1 MNNKMKKLLLL
12 SAILVFAC
20 SSDDSNSSV
29 NNNTFNP
36 PNWIQGIWLNS
47 NSSGWEFRQDDICLL
62 FFNQAVADCLMANS
76 AAPDFSVYEEI
87 SETRYLARFTN
98 GGSEFTYE
106 FEKISDDLIS
116 WVAADGSLY
125 ERQ

>member
-1 MNNKMKKLLLL
+1 MKKLLLL
-12 SAILVFAC
+12 SALLIFAC
-20 SSDDSNSSV
+20 SSDDSNSSA

-36 PNWIQGIWLNS
+36 PTWIQGIWLNS
-47 NSSGWEFRQDDICLL
+47 NSAGWEFRQDDICMLSL
-62 FFNQAVADCLMANS
+62 NQTVANCLMASS

-87 SETRYLARFTN
+87 SEMRYLARFTN

-106 FEKISDDLIS
+106 FEKISDNLIS
-116 WVAADGSLY
+116 WGAVDGSVY

>member
-1 MNNKMKKLLLL
+1 
-12 SAILVFAC
+12 
-20 SSDDSNSSV
+20 
-29 NNNTFNP
+29 
-36 PNWIQGIWLNS
+36 
-47 NSSGWEFRQDDICLL
+47 
-62 FFNQAVADCLMANS
+62 MANS

-106 FEKISDDLIS
+106 FDKISDDLIS
-116 WVAADGSLY
+116 WVAADDSLY